1 MNRPLSYLERAEF
14 LATVKTMGEG
24 DEIAEASFDLM
35 VDIESRIPAP
45 WAESDPFVAE
55 RYLADRGASPTA
67 ATRNAAEFEVK
78 FRALYGLST
87 GRPAETFQDLTSWIN
102 THVDGGA

>member
-1 MNRPLSYLERAEF
+1 MNRSLSYLERAEF

-24 DEIAEASFDLM
+24 DEIAEAAFDLM
-35 VDIESRIPAP
+35 VDIESRTPAP

-67 ATRNAAEFEVK
+67 ATRNAAEFEVS
-78 FRALYGLST
+78 FRALYALSN
-87 GRPAETFQDLTSWIN
+87 GRPAETFQDLASFIN
-102 THVDGGA
+102 THVDGGV